1 MHETYIIDA
10 YNLLHRG
17 IGLRQGGRDLFSD
30 RSRLEILLREFLR
43 AQSTCRVVLVYDGAH
58 DVDERGTRSRAP
70 TEGLDIIYAK
80 PPESADARVLSECVR
95 RRGAERLVVVTSDV
109 KDIVRQLPAGVRHV
123 PSESFVDL
131 LEAALEGPTD
141 EPESDARC
149 DSEKPTDVTESEVDE
164 WLRRFTDD
172 G

>member
-10 YNLLHRG
+10 YNLIHRG
-17 IGLRQGGRDLFSD
+17 IGLRAGGRDLLGD

-43 AQSTCRVVLVYDGAH
+43 ARSSCRVVLVYDGAH
-58 DVDERGTRSRAP
+58 DVDERGARSRAP
-70 TEGLDIIYAK
+70 TQSLDIIYTK
-80 PPESADARVLSECVR
+80 PPESADSRVLSECAR
-95 RRGAERLVVVTSDV
+95 RRGAERLIVVTSDV

-123 PSESFVDL
+123 TSESFVDL
-131 LEAALEGPTD
+131 LESALEGTTD
-141 EPESDARC
+141 ELEAESHPED
-149 DSEKPTDVTESEVDE
+149 EKPTEVPESEVDE